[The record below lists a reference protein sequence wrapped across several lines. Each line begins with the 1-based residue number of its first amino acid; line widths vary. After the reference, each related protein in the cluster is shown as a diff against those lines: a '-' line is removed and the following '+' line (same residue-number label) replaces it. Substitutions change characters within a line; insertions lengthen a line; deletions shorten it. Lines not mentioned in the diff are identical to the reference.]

1 MAEIL
6 QTTPKTDVPEVDT
19 APIETGF
26 KKFPFAGAFE
36 KEQRLGEKAV
46 EAKVTAER
54 LKTATEAGEKRKAL
68 EKISAEDKAFTEA
81 IEKQQLPPPEFKPT
95 QDNAMELGGLF
106 SVIATMGVALG
117 GGGKLSSMNALNAM
131 GGMLKGWQS
140 GRKDLFEKE
149 QKIFDKEVVRI
160 KEINDRLLKKLDQYQ
175 KLRVTDKEA
184 ALLLAQEISAE
195 NPGVIA
201 ALLNAGRT
209 DVAQQI
215 ATRQTNAIVE
225 MAKTASKHGVSGKGV
240 YLENY
245 FPGITFGGTPSQNEE
260 KRSSINAGAL
270 SLATAQDLKQYA
282 KENPQF
288 LGRQGQIAQNVDR
301 YIKSWKASGG
311 TEDIESMPDDG
322 QPALIFA
329 KKYAAYL
336 VGYERTLAGSNRGM
350 TVSFQNR
357 FNTLMS
363 QNQFNAQGFEELMNE
378 QMNEVARTTA
388 SKDPAITGRGLLDYG
403 NNIYKRA
410 ELPTAQNIRAEKAAQ
425 GLPPGIPEGSK
436 YIGNTPP
443 DADGKVKKVYQAP
456 DGTKYTE

>member
-6 QTTPKTDVPEVDT
+6 QTTTKTDVPEVAT

-26 KKFPFAGAFE
+26 KQFPFSAAL
-36 KEQRLGEKAV
+36 KEEERLGEKAV
-46 EAKVTAER
+46 EAKITAER

-68 EKISAEDKAFTEA
+68 EKISAEDKAFTQSV
-81 IEKQQLPPPEFKPT
+81 EKQQLPPPEFKPT

-106 SVIATMGVALG
+106 SIIATMGVALG

-149 QKIFDKEVVRI
+149 QKIFDKEVSRI
-160 KEINDRLLKKLDQYQ
+160 KDINDRLLKKLDQYQ

-215 ATRQTNAIVE
+215 AGKQTDAIIKMTE
-225 MAKTASKHGVSGKGV
+225 SAAKHGVSGKGV
-240 YLENY
+240 VLENY
-245 FPGITFGGTPSQNEE
+245 FPGITFSGTPSQNEE

-282 KENPQF
+282 EENPQY
-288 LGRQGQIAQNVDR
+288 LGRQGQFAQGVNR
-301 YIKSWKASGG
+301 YIDSWRASNG
-311 TEDIESMPDDG
+311 TADIESMPDDG

-336 VGYERTLAGSNRGM
+336 VGYERALAGSNRGM
-350 TVSFQNR
+350 TQQFQKR

-363 QNQFNAQGFEELMNE
+363 QDQFNAGGFSELMNE
-378 QMNEVARTTA
+378 QMKEIARATTA
-388 SKDPAITGRGLLDYG
+388 KDPAITGKGLIEYG

-410 ELPTAQNIRAEKAAQ
+410 ELPTEANVK
-425 GLPPGIPEGSK
+425 S
-436 YIGNTPP
+436 
-443 DADGKVKKVYQAP
+443 KKVSES
-456 DGTKYTE
+456 GKYTVGQIIEKGNKKYKVTNADDPTNPEIEEIK